1 MTDATRLSQWI
12 TCSALA
18 MVCMCTGAAYAQAG
32 GSTCVQP
39 LCVNRTDDDA
49 ATPASG
55 MLRYAV
61 RSAPADGVITFD
73 PALNGRS
80 IELDKRSPG
89 NHIKVERN
97 LSIEGPGANL
107 LTIDGGNATRIFY
120 VAGGTVQISGVSLV
134 NGRAKGGDG
143 GTATGGAGG
152 GGGAAG
158 LGGAIFV
165 SGGSLTLHGVVL
177 SGNRSMGGNGGSGG
191 SGFGVGRGGG
201 GGGFGGSIPRGTAGG
216 AAGDL
221 ASSGTADGTGGAGG
235 GSEGVAEPGSE
246 GEWGGGGGG
255 GGFLR
260 TYVGWPRRLW
270 RSQRLRGRFRRR
282 GRLSRFRR
290 RQCHSGG
297 WRTWRI
303 RFGRR
308 NLRQIRPTSVA
319 RRHIYEQQQHRRS
332 GRGGS
337 AERHCEGWRGFHLLF
352 LLLRARPRRRG
363 RGIGQDRVSE
373 QFGRARRATT
383 HACSPR
389 DDADV
394 CGLFLVAPAVNDTK
408 H

>member
-1 MTDATRLSQWI
+1 MSDATRLSQWI
-12 TCSALA
+12 TRSTLA
-18 MVCMCTGAAYAQAG
+18 MVCMCTAAAYAQAG
-32 GSTCVQP
+32 GATCAQP

-49 ATPASG
+49 ATPVPG

-61 RSAPADGVITFD
+61 RSAPPGGVITFD

-80 IELDKRSPG
+80 IELDRRSSS
-89 NHIKVERN
+89 NHIKVERD
-97 LSIEGPGANL
+97 LTIDGPGASL

-143 GTATGGAGG
+143 GAATGGAGG

-201 GGGFGGSIPRGTAGG
+201 GGGFGGISPRGAAGGTAG
-216 AAGDL
+216 DL
-221 ASSGTADGTGGAGG
+221 VSSGSAEGTGGAGG

-255 GGFLR
+255 GGF
-260 TYVGWPRRLW
+260 YV
-270 RSQRLRGRFRRR
+270 
-282 GRLSRFRR
+282 
-290 RQCHSGG
+290 HTSG
-297 WRTWRI
+297 
-303 RFGRR
+303 
-308 NLRQIRPTSVA
+308 
-319 RRHIYEQQQHRRS
+319 
-332 GRGGS
+332 GRGGGGGPSGFAGGSGGAGAFLDSDEGNSTAAGGGFGGS
-337 AERHCEGWRGFHLLF
+337 ALGGAIFVRSGQLQ
-352 LLLRARPRRRG
+352 LRDVTFTNNSSSGGLGASGAPN
-363 RGIGQDRVSE
+363 GIAKGGAVFICSSFFCGPGHDGVGAASGKIVFQSSSAAQAGDDPP
-373 QFGRARRATT
+373 
-383 HACSPR
+383 CSPR

-394 CGLFLVAPAVNDTK
+394 CGLFLVAPAVKDTK
-408 H
+408 Q